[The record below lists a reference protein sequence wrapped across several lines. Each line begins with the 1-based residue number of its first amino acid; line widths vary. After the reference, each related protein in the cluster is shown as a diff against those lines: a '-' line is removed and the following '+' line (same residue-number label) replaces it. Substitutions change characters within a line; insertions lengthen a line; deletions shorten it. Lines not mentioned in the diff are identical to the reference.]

1 MAVSRKAA
9 GNAVQRNRLR
19 RLIRESFRLHD
30 LPGFDFVVMAKPDA
44 AAQDNAAVLDDL
56 AVLWTRL
63 DRR

>member
-19 RLIRESFRLHD
+19 RLIRESFRLRD
-30 LPGFDFVVMAKPDA
+30 LPEVDIVVMAKPDA

-56 AVLWTRL
+56 AALWTRL